1 MASYPESEYSV
12 IFHTSH
18 VGLIAGNPGEDEAAI
33 YEDVKHDILLLNSAG
48 EPESVRAG
56 GLMNQILGDK
66 FQGRVNKDKQY
77 ARPRLSQKSTPE
89 CLNCYSTAL

>member
-18 VGLIAGNPGEDEAAI
+18 VGLIQPGEDETSI
-33 YEDVKHDILLLNSAG
+33 YEDVKHDILLLNSVG

-66 FQGRVNKDKQY
+66 FQDRVNNDKQY
-77 ARPRLSQKSTPE
+77 VKSR
-89 CLNCYSTAL
+89 

>member
-1 MASYPESEYSV
+1 MASYAESEFSV

-18 VGLIAGNPGEDEAAI
+18 VIMIENTGGDESTI
-33 YEDVKHDILLLNSAG
+33 YKDVKHDILLLNSVG

-66 FQGRVNKDKQY
+66 FQERANK
-77 ARPRLSQKSTPE
+77 
-89 CLNCYSTAL
+89 

>member
-1 MASYPESEYSV
+1 MASYAESEYSV

-18 VGLIAGNPGEDEAAI
+18 VGLIQNTGGDEETIYGE
-33 YEDVKHDILLLNSAG
+33 VNHDILLLNSAG

-66 FQGRVNKDKQY
+66 FQERANKQDVK
-77 ARPRLSQKSTPE
+77 PR
-89 CLNCYSTAL
+89 

>member
-1 MASYPESEYSV
+1 MASYAESEYSV

-18 VGLIAGNPGEDEAAI
+18 VGLIENNPAEDEAAI

-48 EPESVRAG
+48 EPDSVRAG

-66 FQGRVNKDKQY
+66 FQDWVNNVKQHVK
-77 ARPRLSQKSTPE
+77 PR
-89 CLNCYSTAL
+89 

>member
-18 VGLIAGNPGEDEAAI
+18 VGLIQGNPAENETSI
-33 YEDVKHDILLLNSAG
+33 YEDVKHDILLLNSVG

-66 FQGRVNKDKQY
+66 FQDGLNNGKQHVK
-77 ARPRLSQKSTPE
+77 PR
-89 CLNCYSTAL
+89 